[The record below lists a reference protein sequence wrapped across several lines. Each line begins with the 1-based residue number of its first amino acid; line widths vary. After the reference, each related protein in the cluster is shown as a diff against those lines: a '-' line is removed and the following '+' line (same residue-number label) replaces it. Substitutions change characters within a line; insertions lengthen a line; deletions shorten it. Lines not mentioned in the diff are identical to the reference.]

1 MSRIDFWG
9 FFRDVMKSVVSNGFR
24 FNGKGYVRLSASKV
38 NFKPAK
44 ESNIILS
51 FKTYAENG
59 LIFFMGKNRDF
70 MSLEMKEGHVLF
82 QYDLGGM
89 PAKLITPE
97 TYNDGNWHTIQA
109 QRQERFGVLKVDNG
123 DGKLLLRLFI
133 LFKLNGFK

>member
-1 MSRIDFWG
+1 
-9 FFRDVMKSVVSNGFR
+9 MKSVVSNGFR

-38 NFKPAK
+38 NFKAAK
-44 ESNIILS
+44 ISNIILR

-89 PAKLITPE
+89 PAKLITPG
-97 TYNDGNWHTIQA
+97 TYNDGEWHKIQA
-109 QRQERFGVLKVDNG
+109 QRHERLGALTVDDG
-123 DGKLLLRLFI
+123 EGKLLLRQFT
-133 LFKLNGFK
+133 